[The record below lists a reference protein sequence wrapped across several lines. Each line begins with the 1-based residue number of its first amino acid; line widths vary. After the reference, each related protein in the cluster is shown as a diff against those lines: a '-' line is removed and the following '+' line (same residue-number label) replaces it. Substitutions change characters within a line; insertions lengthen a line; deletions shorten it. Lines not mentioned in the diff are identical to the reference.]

1 MPGVVEF
8 IDLLTERSR
17 DAKCLLRST
26 VSTTSLSDDSF
37 LGRYQF
43 LLYRLFSLA
52 GLIPVGAFLVV
63 HLLTNSSV
71 LAGAASFQARVDL
84 IHSLGPLLPTIEWV
98 FIFLPMLFHAV
109 MGFVIIATGVPNVG
123 SYSYM
128 GNVRYT
134 LQRVSAMI
142 AFAFI
147 FWHIAQLHWMGA
159 PLGGGQFDPH
169 HAASSAAVALKP
181 VAITLLY
188 ATGIIATVYHF
199 ANGLWSIGITWGLWT
214 SPAAMQRAN
223 WLSIIVGVGL
233 GAAGLGA
240 LGGMRSIDVEKAKEV
255 ETRMY
260 KARQLL
266 EGGISLED
274 TQQST
279 QAVSVSRVSS
289 DETVKQGISSK
300 NKE

>member
-1 MPGVVEF
+1 MV
-8 IDLLTERSR
+8 TN
-17 DAKCLLRST
+17 
-26 VSTTSLSDDSF
+26 SLSDDSF
-37 LGRYQF
+37 LGRHQF

-52 GLIPVGAFLVV
+52 GLIPVGAFVMV
-63 HLLTNSSV
+63 HLLTNASV
-71 LAGAASFQARVDL
+71 LGGAAAFQSRVDL
-84 IHSLGPLLPTIEWV
+84 IHSLGPLLPAIEWL
-98 FIFLPMLFHAV
+98 FIFLPMLFHAI
-109 MGFVIIATGVPNVG
+109 MGFVIITTGMPNVG

-134 LQRVSAMI
+134 LQRASGMI
-142 AFAFI
+142 AFVFI
-147 FWHIAQLHWMGA
+147 LWHITQLHWMGA

-181 VAITLLY
+181 VAITLMY
-188 ATGIIATVYHF
+188 AIGVIATVYHF
-199 ANGLWSIGITWGLWT
+199 ANGLWSLGITWGLWT

-223 WLSIIVGVGL
+223 WLSLAVGLGL

-266 EGGISLED
+266 EGGMSVKSSSHVEGAVGRNQNEPMIIVPVQNHSSGIGD
-274 TQQST
+274 QQT
-279 QAVSVSRVSS
+279 HER
-289 DETVKQGISSK
+289 
-300 NKE
+300 N

>member
-1 MPGVVEF
+1 M
-8 IDLLTERSR
+8 
-17 DAKCLLRST
+17 A
-26 VSTTSLSDDSF
+26 TTSLPDDSF
-37 LGRYQF
+37 LGRHQF

-52 GLIPVGAFLVV
+52 GFIPVGAFLFV
-63 HLLTNSSV
+63 HLLTNASV
-71 LAGAASFQARVDL
+71 LGGAAAFQSRVDL
-84 IHSLGPLLPTIEWV
+84 IHSLGPLLPAVEWM
-98 FIFLPMLFHAV
+98 FIFLPMLFHAS

-134 LQRVSAMI
+134 LQRATAMI

-147 FWHIAQLHWMGA
+147 LWHITQLHWMGA

-188 ATGIIATVYHF
+188 AIGILGTVYHF
-199 ANGLWSIGITWGLWT
+199 ANGLWSMGVTWGLWT

-223 WLSIIVGVGL
+223 WLSLFVGLGL

-240 LGGMRSIDVEKAKEV
+240 LGGMRSIDVEKAKEI

-260 KARQLL
+260 KARQML
-266 EGGISLED
+266 EGSMSAESDQHFTYPVRLSSE
-274 TQQST
+274 SS
-279 QAVSVSRVSS
+279 SVTPLSS
-289 DETVKQGISSK
+289 PLSE
-300 NKE
+300 KE

>member
-1 MPGVVEF
+1 M
-8 IDLLTERSR
+8 
-17 DAKCLLRST
+17 A
-26 VSTTSLSDDSF
+26 TSSLPDDSF
-37 LGRYQF
+37 LGRHQF

-52 GLIPVGAFLVV
+52 GFIPVGAFLIV
-63 HLLTNSSV
+63 HLLTNASV
-71 LAGAASFQARVDL
+71 LGGAAAFQSRVDL
-84 IHSLGPLLPTIEWV
+84 IHSLGPLLPAVEWV
-98 FIFLPMLFHAV
+98 FIFIPMLFHAV

-134 LQRVSAMI
+134 LQRASGMI

-147 FWHIAQLHWMGA
+147 LWHITQLHWMGA
-159 PLGGGQFDPH
+159 PVGGGQFDPH

-199 ANGLWSIGITWGLWT
+199 ANGLWS
-214 SPAAMQRAN
+214 SPGAVPRAN
-223 WLSIIVGVGL
+223 WLSLFVGIGL

-240 LGGMRSIDVEKAKEV
+240 LGGMRSIDVEKAKEI

-260 KARQLL
+260 KTRQML
-266 EGGISLED
+266 EGGISADAEQHSAHPVSLIRESPSV
-274 TQQST
+274 TPAGST
-279 QAVSVSRVSS
+279 LSGNEEQRSQKK
-289 DETVKQGISSK
+289 D
-300 NKE
+300 

>member
-1 MPGVVEF
+1 MV
-8 IDLLTERSR
+8 TN
-17 DAKCLLRST
+17 
-26 VSTTSLSDDSF
+26 SLSDDSF
-37 LGRYQF
+37 LGRHQF

-52 GLIPVGAFLVV
+52 GLIPVGAFVMV
-63 HLLTNSSV
+63 HLLTNASV
-71 LAGAASFQARVDL
+71 LGGAAAFQSRVDL
-84 IHSLGPLLPTIEWV
+84 IHSLGPLLPAIEWL
-98 FIFLPMLFHAV
+98 FIFLPMLFHAI
-109 MGFVIIATGVPNVG
+109 MGFVIITTGMPNVG

-134 LQRVSAMI
+134 MQRASGMI
-142 AFAFI
+142 AFVFI
-147 FWHIAQLHWMGA
+147 LWHITQLHWMGA

-181 VAITLLY
+181 VAITLMY
-188 ATGIIATVYHF
+188 AIGVIATVYHF
-199 ANGLWSIGITWGLWT
+199 ANGLWSLGITWGLWT

-223 WLSIIVGVGL
+223 WLSLAVGLGL

-266 EGGISLED
+266 EGGMSVKSSSHVEGAVGRNQNEPMIIVPVQNHSSGIGD
-274 TQQST
+274 QQT
-279 QAVSVSRVSS
+279 HER
-289 DETVKQGISSK
+289 K
-300 NKE
+300 

>member
-1 MPGVVEF
+1 M
-8 IDLLTERSR
+8 
-17 DAKCLLRST
+17 RST
-26 VSTTSLSDDSF
+26 VSTTSLPDESF

-52 GLIPVGAFLVV
+52 GLVPVGAFLVV

-84 IHSLGPLLPTIEWV
+84 IHSLGPLLPAIEWL

-134 LQRVSAMI
+134 LQRASAMI
-142 AFAFI
+142 AFVFI
-147 FWHIAQLHWMGA
+147 FWHITQLHWMGA

-199 ANGLWSIGITWGLWT
+199 SNGLWSIGITWGLWT

-266 EGGISLED
+266 EGGISAED
-274 TQQST
+274 AQQST
-279 QAVSVSRVSS
+279 HAVSVSRVSS
-289 DETVKQGISSK
+289 GATDEQGISSK

>member
-1 MPGVVEF
+1 MV
-8 IDLLTERSR
+8 TN
-17 DAKCLLRST
+17 
-26 VSTTSLSDDSF
+26 SLSDDSF
-37 LGRYQF
+37 LGRHQF

-52 GLIPVGAFLVV
+52 GLIPVGAFVMV
-63 HLLTNSSV
+63 HLLTNASV
-71 LAGAASFQARVDL
+71 LGGAAAFQSRVDL
-84 IHSLGPLLPTIEWV
+84 IHSLGPLLPAIEWL
-98 FIFLPMLFHAV
+98 FIFLPMLFHAI
-109 MGFVIIATGVPNVG
+109 MGFVIITTGMPNVG

-134 LQRVSAMI
+134 LQRASGMI
-142 AFAFI
+142 AFVFI
-147 FWHIAQLHWMGA
+147 LWHITQLHWMGA

-181 VAITLLY
+181 VAITLMY
-188 ATGIIATVYHF
+188 AIGVIATVYHF
-199 ANGLWSIGITWGLWT
+199 ANGLWSLGITWGLWT

-223 WLSIIVGVGL
+223 WLSLVVGLGL

-266 EGGISLED
+266 EGGMSVKSSSHVEGAVGRNQNEPMIIVPVQNHSSGIGD
-274 TQQST
+274 QQT
-279 QAVSVSRVSS
+279 HER
-289 DETVKQGISSK
+289 
-300 NKE
+300 N

>member
-1 MPGVVEF
+1 MCDEECRGYKFPSRRFIFGSSSVFTLSAVFACGIYPG
-8 IDLLTERSR
+8 S
-17 DAKCLLRST
+17 
-26 VSTTSLSDDSF
+26 
-37 LGRYQF
+37 
-43 LLYRLFSLA
+43 
-52 GLIPVGAFLVV
+52 AFLIV
-63 HLLTNSSV
+63 HLLTNASV
-71 LAGAASFQARVDL
+71 LGGAAAFQSRVDL
-84 IHSLGPLLPTIEWV
+84 IHSLGPLLPTVEWV
-98 FIFLPMLFHAV
+98 FIFIPMLFHAV

-134 LQRVSAMI
+134 LQRASGMI

-147 FWHIAQLHWMGA
+147 LWHITQLHWMGA
-159 PLGGGQFDPH
+159 PVGGGQFDPH

-199 ANGLWSIGITWGLWT
+199 ANGLWSMGITWGLWT

-223 WLSIIVGVGL
+223 WLSLFVGIGL

-240 LGGMRSIDVEKAKEV
+240 LGGMRSIDVEKAKEI

-260 KARQLL
+260 KTRQML
-266 EGGISLED
+266 EGGISAEAEQHSAHPVSLIRESPGV
-274 TQQST
+274 TPAGST
-279 QAVSVSRVSS
+279 LS
-289 DETVKQGISSK
+289 G
-300 NKE
+300 NKEQRSQKKD

>member
-1 MPGVVEF
+1 
-8 IDLLTERSR
+8 
-17 DAKCLLRST
+17 
-26 VSTTSLSDDSF
+26 VSTTSLTDDSF

-52 GLIPVGAFLVV
+52 GLVPVGAFLVV

-84 IHSLGPLLPTIEWV
+84 IHSLGPLLPAIEWV

-181 VAITLLY
+181 VASTLLY

-223 WLSIIVGVGL
+223 WLSIFVGIGL

-266 EGGISLED
+266 EGGISAES

-279 QAVSVSRVSS
+279 HTVSASRVSS
-289 DETVKQGISSK
+289 GETDEQGISSK

>member
-1 MPGVVEF
+1 MV
-8 IDLLTERSR
+8 TN
-17 DAKCLLRST
+17 
-26 VSTTSLSDDSF
+26 SLSDDSF
-37 LGRYQF
+37 LGRHQF

-52 GLIPVGAFLVV
+52 GLIPVGAFVMV
-63 HLLTNSSV
+63 HLLTNASV
-71 LAGAASFQARVDL
+71 LGGAAAFQSRVDL
-84 IHSLGPLLPTIEWV
+84 IHSLGPLLPAIEWL
-98 FIFLPMLFHAV
+98 FIFLPMLFHAI
-109 MGFVIIATGVPNVG
+109 MGFVIITTGMPNVG

-134 LQRVSAMI
+134 LQRASGMI
-142 AFAFI
+142 AFVFI
-147 FWHIAQLHWMGA
+147 LWHITQLHWMGA

-181 VAITLLY
+181 VAITLMY
-188 ATGIIATVYHF
+188 AIGVIATVYHF
-199 ANGLWSIGITWGLWT
+199 ANGLWSLGITWGLWT

-223 WLSIIVGVGL
+223 WLSLAVGLGL

-266 EGGISLED
+266 EGGMSVKSSSHVEGAVGRNQNEPMIIVPVQNHSSGIGD
-274 TQQST
+274 QQT
-279 QAVSVSRVSS
+279 HER
-289 DETVKQGISSK
+289 K
-300 NKE
+300 

>member
-1 MPGVVEF
+1 M
-8 IDLLTERSR
+8 
-17 DAKCLLRST
+17 A
-26 VSTTSLSDDSF
+26 TTSLPDDSF
-37 LGRYQF
+37 LGRHQF

-52 GLIPVGAFLVV
+52 GFIPVGAFLIV
-63 HLLTNSSV
+63 HLLTNASV
-71 LAGAASFQARVDL
+71 LGGAAAFQSRVDL
-84 IHSLGPLLPTIEWV
+84 IHSLGPLLPAVEWM
-98 FIFLPMLFHAV
+98 FIFIPMLFHAV

-134 LQRVSAMI
+134 LQRATAMI

-147 FWHIAQLHWMGA
+147 LWHITQLHWMGA

-181 VAITLLY
+181 VAITLMY
-188 ATGIIATVYHF
+188 AIGVIATVYHF
-199 ANGLWSIGITWGLWT
+199 ANGLWSLGITWGLWT

-223 WLSIIVGVGL
+223 WLSLAVGLGL

-240 LGGMRSIDVEKAKEV
+240 LGGMRSIDIEKAKEV

-260 KARQLL
+260 KARQIL
-266 EGGISLED
+266 EGGMAVKSSSHVED
-274 TQQST
+274 AVGRNQNEPMIIVPVQNYSSGIGDQQT
-279 QAVSVSRVSS
+279 HER
-289 DETVKQGISSK
+289 
-300 NKE
+300 N

>member
-1 MPGVVEF
+1 M
-8 IDLLTERSR
+8 
-17 DAKCLLRST
+17 RST
-26 VSTTSLSDDSF
+26 VSTTSLTDDSF

-52 GLIPVGAFLVV
+52 GLVPVGAFLVV

-84 IHSLGPLLPTIEWV
+84 IHSLGPLLPAIEWV

-223 WLSIIVGVGL
+223 WLSIFVGIGL

-260 KARQLL
+260 KTRQLL
-266 EGGISLED
+266 EGGISVED
-274 TQQST
+274 TQQPT
-279 QAVSVSRVSS
+279 HAVGVSRVSS
-289 DETVKQGISSK
+289 DETDEQGMSSK

>member
-1 MPGVVEF
+1 M
-8 IDLLTERSR
+8 
-17 DAKCLLRST
+17 A
-26 VSTTSLSDDSF
+26 TTSLPDDSF
-37 LGRYQF
+37 LGRHQF

-52 GLIPVGAFLVV
+52 GFIPVGAFLIV
-63 HLLTNSSV
+63 HLLTNASV
-71 LAGAASFQARVDL
+71 LGGAAAFQSRVDL
-84 IHSLGPLLPTIEWV
+84 IHSLGPLLPAVEWM
-98 FIFLPMLFHAV
+98 FIFIPMLFHAV

-134 LQRVSAMI
+134 LQRATAMI

-147 FWHIAQLHWMGA
+147 LWHITQLHWMGA

-188 ATGIIATVYHF
+188 AIGILGTVYHF
-199 ANGLWSIGITWGLWT
+199 ANGVWSMGVTWGLWT

-223 WLSIIVGVGL
+223 WLSLFVGLGL

-240 LGGMRSIDVEKAKEV
+240 LGGMRSIDVEKAKEI

-260 KARQLL
+260 KARQML
-266 EGGISLED
+266 EGSMSAESDQHFTYPVRLSSE
-274 TQQST
+274 SS
-279 QAVSVSRVSS
+279 SVTPLSS
-289 DETVKQGISSK
+289 PLSE
-300 NKE
+300 KE

>member
-1 MPGVVEF
+1 M
-8 IDLLTERSR
+8 
-17 DAKCLLRST
+17 
-26 VSTTSLSDDSF
+26 STTSRSDESF

-84 IHSLGPLLPTIEWV
+84 IHSLGPLLPTIEWL

-266 EGGISLED
+266 EGGISVED

-279 QAVSVSRVSS
+279 PAVSVSRVSS
-289 DETVKQGISSK
+289 DETVKQDMLSK